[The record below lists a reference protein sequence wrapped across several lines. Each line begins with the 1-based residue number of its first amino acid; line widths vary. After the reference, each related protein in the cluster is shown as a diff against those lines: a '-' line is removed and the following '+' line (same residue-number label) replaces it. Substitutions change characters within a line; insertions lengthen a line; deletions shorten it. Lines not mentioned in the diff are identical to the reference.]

1 MPLICGKIYII
12 YSKEKKDF
20 TTNERHLQQMTPHET
35 KSPLIAHAFYISPMD
50 ACMPNLGRVG
60 TMFSNMG

>member
-1 MPLICGKIYII
+1 MPLICGTYISFI
-12 YSKEKKDF
+12 VKKKKDF
-20 TTNERHLQQMTPHET
+20 TTNERHIQQMTPHET
-35 KSPLIAHAFYISPMD
+35 KSPLIAHAFYISHMD